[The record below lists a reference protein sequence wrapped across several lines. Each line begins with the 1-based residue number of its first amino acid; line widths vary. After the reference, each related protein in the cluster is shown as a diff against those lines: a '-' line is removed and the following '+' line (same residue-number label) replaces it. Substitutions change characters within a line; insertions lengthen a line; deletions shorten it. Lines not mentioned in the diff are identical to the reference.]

1 MRVEN
6 GGRIVPPID
15 SPDYESRFGMMLL
28 TPVNCG
34 ETTFGAVIIHT
45 INLTLSLRFG
55 EVGVMN
61 PNLILE
67 LRVNCESHLR
77 VMKE

>member
-1 MRVEN
+1 
-6 GGRIVPPID
+6 
-15 SPDYESRFGMMLL
+15 MMLL

>member
-1 MRVEN
+1 
-6 GGRIVPPID
+6 
-15 SPDYESRFGMMLL
+15 MLL

-45 INLTLSLRFG
+45 VYLILCLRFG

-67 LRVNCESHLR
+67 LRVNCESHLGVMR
-77 VMKE
+77 V